1 MTTPRDIVRRALLRL
16 RVIDALHPISA
27 EEAVDG
33 LAYLNDMMAQWPAN
47 GVDTLSPTFALDDTF
62 VFFVPPRLIDSHTME
77 SLTYAG
83 TWNASTNTPTLAA
96 GSGTEGTVYRVSVA
110 GTTSLDGIASWSV
123 DDFIVLGRT
132 ASDTNSPTLTWQKG
146 LSSARHT
153 SGVIALL
160 AQRLAEDFGKDVLAL
175 RGFRRA
181 AGPTLCLARPP
192 DAHRPPRS
200 PFRIS
205 TSPLRSRRSDEVRQL
220 LS

>member
-160 AQRLAEDFGKDVLAL
+160 AQRLAEDFGKDVTKQLADDCEDAW
-175 RGFRRA
+175 R
-181 AGPTLCLARPP
+181 TLLSDFQKVPYATFDPGLTRLP
-192 DAHRPPRS
+192 
-200 PFRIS
+200 
-205 TSPLRSRRSDEVRQL
+205 SRRWPYSVP
-220 LS
+220 SSTT